1 MEELQVIETTSGRQF
16 KPWASREDVAEIR
29 SDINTTVVG
38 IDDSLNGLADS
49 YGRLAEGIG
58 EMIPMT
64 TDEYQPALEDLLN
77 QLN

>member
-1 MEELQVIETTSGRQF
+1 MEELTAIKTADGREF

-38 IDDSLNGLADS
+38 IDNSLRGLASS
-49 YGRLAEGIG
+49 YETLSESIG
-58 EMIPMT
+58 EMVLMT

>member
-29 SDINTTVVG
+29 SDINTVAVG
-38 IDDSLNGLADS
+38 IDYSLRGLAIS

-58 EMIPMT
+58 EMVLMT
-64 TDEYQPALEDLLN
+64 TDEKQPALDDLSS
-77 QLN
+77 QLD

>member
-1 MEELQVIETTSGRQF
+1 MEELQVIETTSGRRF

-29 SDINTTVVG
+29 SDINTVAVG

-58 EMIPMT
+58 EMILMT

>member
-1 MEELQVIETTSGRQF
+1 MEELTAIKTADGRQF

-29 SDINTTVVG
+29 SDINTVAVG

-49 YGRLAEGIG
+49 YVRLAESIG
-58 EMIPMT
+58 EMILMT

>member
-16 KPWASREDVAEIR
+16 KPWASVADVAAIR

-38 IDDSLNGLADS
+38 IDDSLISLASSYETLSDS
-49 YGRLAEGIG
+49 IG
-58 EMIPMT
+58 EMVLMT